1 MSTPTVRPG
10 ALPTDDR
17 PSGGARI
24 VVGVDGS
31 DGARSALVW
40 ALAEAARRGAQ
51 LVVVSA
57 FPVDYYWTD
66 AYLVDPN
73 RLDAVRADTDTRTR
87 AMVDEARRNPAV
99 TAVTGA
105 DSVEVQV
112 AVVAG
117 AAAEHLVNAA
127 EDADLLVVGSRG
139 RSGVRST
146 LLGSVALHCT
156 THARCPVV
164 VVHPLSGSA
173 PEAGRKVVVGLD
185 DSDMSREA
193 LRHAVAEAGRLGA
206 EVEGV
211 VAYHPVSPWSELYTL
226 GAPLGGELEEHA
238 RRRGEAMVAEVL
250 GTFPDGSTPKVRVV
264 AVEGPPG
271 YVLIRRAQDAALLV
285 VGSRSRSRLRGMV
298 LGSVALDCVVHGT
311 GPVMVVHP
319 DGALAS
325 ALLAAPAQA

>member
-1 MSTPTVRPG
+1 MCRRPHEGRTRAVRP
-10 ALPTDDR
+10 
-17 PSGGARI
+17 
-24 VVGVDGS
+24 V
-31 DGARSALVW
+31 
-40 ALAEAARRGAQ
+40 
-51 LVVVSA
+51 
-57 FPVDYYWTD
+57 D

-211 VAYHPVSPWSELYTL
+211 VAFHPVSPWSELYTL

>member
-1 MSTPTVRPG
+1 MSTSTVPPG
-10 ALPTDDR
+10 AMPADD
-17 PSGGARI
+17 GASRGPRI

-31 DGARSALVW
+31 DGARSALAW
-40 ALAEAARRGAQ
+40 ALGEAGRRGAD
-51 LVVVSA
+51 LVVLSA
-57 FPVDYYWTD
+57 FPVDFYWTD
-66 AYLVDPN
+66 AYLLDPR
-73 RLDAVRADTDTRTR
+73 RLDAVRADTETRTR
-87 AMVDEARRNPAV
+87 ALVDATRREPAV
-99 TAVTGA
+99 AGVTGA
-105 DSVEVQV
+105 GTVPVQV
-112 AVVAG
+112 VIVAG

-164 VVHPLSGSA
+164 VVHPRTGTA
-173 PEAGRKVVVGLD
+173 AGKVVVGLD

-193 LRHAVAEAGRLGA
+193 LRQAVAEAARRGA

-238 RRRGEAMVAEVL
+238 RRRGEDMVAEVL
-250 GTFPDGSTPKVRVV
+250 GEIPDGSTAKVSVA
-264 AVEGPPG
+264 AVEGPAG
-271 YVLIRRAQDAALLV
+271 YVLVRRAEDAALLV
-285 VGSRSRSRLRGMV
+285 VGSRSRSQLRGMV

-319 DGALAS
+319 MTAARASASLAEPALA
-325 ALLAAPAQA
+325 

>member
-1 MSTPTVRPG
+1 VPPG
-10 ALPTDDR
+10 ELPAEDGPAR
-17 PSGGARI
+17 GARV

-40 ALAEAARRGAQ
+40 ALVEAARRGAG
-51 LVVVSA
+51 LVVLSA
-57 FPVDYYWTD
+57 FPVDFYWTD
-66 AYLVDPN
+66 AYLLDPR
-73 RLDAVRADTDTRTR
+73 RLDAVRADTDTRAR
-87 AMVDEARRNPAV
+87 AMVDEARRAPAV
-99 TAVTGA
+99 VAVPGSDT
-105 DSVEVQV
+105 VPVQV
-112 AVVAG
+112 VVVAG

-127 EDADLLVVGSRG
+127 ADADLLVVGSRG

-146 LLGSVALHCT
+146 LVGSVALHCT

-164 VVHPLSGSA
+164 VVHPQPA
-173 PEAGRKVVVGLD
+173 TATEAGSRVVVGLD
-185 DSDMSREA
+185 DSDMSRDA
-193 LRHAVAEAGRLGA
+193 LRHAVTEAARLGA

-250 GTFPDGSTPKVRVV
+250 GTIADGASPPVRVV
-264 AVEGPPG
+264 AVEGPAG
-271 YVLIRRAQDAALLV
+271 HVLVRRAEGAALLV

-319 DGALAS
+319 AAARATAPLVAPALA
-325 ALLAAPAQA
+325 

>member
-1 MSTPTVRPG
+1 V
-10 ALPTDDR
+10 
-17 PSGGARI
+17 
-24 VVGVDGS
+24 
-31 DGARSALVW
+31 
-40 ALAEAARRGAQ
+40 EAARRGAG
-51 LVVVSA
+51 LVVLSA
-57 FPVDYYWTD
+57 FPVDFYWTD
-66 AYLVDPN
+66 AYLLDPR
-73 RLDAVRADTDTRTR
+73 RLDAVRADTDARTR
-87 AMVDEARRNPAV
+87 AMVDEARQAPAV
-99 TAVTGA
+99 VAVPGSDT
-105 DSVEVQV
+105 VPVQV
-112 AVVAG
+112 VVAAG

-164 VVHPLSGSA
+164 VVHPASGTT
-173 PEAGRKVVVGLD
+173 AGAGGRVVVGLD

-193 LRHAVAEAGRLGA
+193 LRQAVAEAARLGA

-238 RRRGEAMVAEVL
+238 RRRGEDMVAEVL
-250 GTFPDGSTPKVRVV
+250 GTSADGGTPPVRVV
-264 AVEGPPG
+264 AVEGPAG
-271 YVLIRRAQDAALLV
+271 HVLVRRSEGAALLV
-285 VGSRSRSRLRGMV
+285 VGSRSRSRLSGMV

-319 DGALAS
+319 DGARAT
-325 ALLAAPAQA
+325 APLAAPALA